1 MARSPSSIRG
11 LRLLALLL
19 VLGTTGSRAY
29 GADRPTPPMATA
41 RPESLVAHGQ
51 VRLDEYYWLRQR
63 DDPEVLAY
71 LAAEN
76 AYADSVM
83 APTAALQETL
93 YQEIAGRIGQADTS
107 APYRLGDYRYY
118 HRLAAGAE
126 YPVYCR
132 RRIDPPGDEEVLL
145 DVNLLAA
152 EQEYCEVGEVQV
164 SSGQDVLAYAV
175 DGQGRRQYTVHFRD
189 LRTGRIL
196 PDRLTGVTDNLVWAE
211 DDRTLFYTRQDSVTL
226 RWDRVYRHR
235 LGTDPAEDPLVYR
248 EPDSTYECSV
258 EKTRSRRYLLIASW
272 QTLATEYRFLEA
284 DRPEGEFRVIEPR
297 RRGHEYYVDHGSG
310 FFYLRT
316 NDQATNFR
324 LMRAPVATPSRPHWE
339 EVIPSRD
346 EVLLED
352 HLLFRGFLVVQE
364 RRQGL
369 VRLRVRDLGN
379 GEEHYLG
386 FEEPAYLVYPV
397 DNREFDAPSL
407 RYAYTSLTTPRSVY
421 DYDLDRRT
429 RVLVKQD
436 EVLGGFDPAAYRTER
451 LWATAADGAQVP
463 ISLVYRVDRFRRDGR
478 NPLLLYGYGAY
489 GISSEPVFRAERL
502 SLLDRGFAYAV
513 AHVRGGQELGRP
525 WYEAG
530 RQTRKRNTFTDF
542 IACAEYLAGAGYA
555 DRERL
560 FARGG
565 SAGGL
570 LVGAAVTMRPELFRG
585 VVAEVPFV
593 DVVTT
598 MLDEE
603 IPLTTAEYDEWGNP
617 HEREAYDY
625 ILSYSPYDNL
635 RPGPY
640 PDLLITAGLHDSQ
653 VQYWEPAKWAARLR
667 ARQTGNGRIL
677 LKTRMEA
684 GHDGVSGRY
693 RQYREAAYQY
703 AFLLTAAARP

>member
-1 MARSPSSIRG
+1 
-11 LRLLALLL
+11 
-19 VLGTTGSRAY
+19 
-29 GADRPTPPMATA
+29 MATA